1 MEKSRIR
8 TLDSYDALARN
19 DFEEPKILHLPIH
32 IKVLKFINL
41 RYLVF
46 FN

>member
-1 MEKSRIR
+1 MEKSRIL
-8 TLDSYDALARN
+8 TLDSYGALARN
-19 DFEEPKILHLPIH
+19 DFEEPPILHLPIH
-32 IKVLKFINL
+32 IKVFKFTNL